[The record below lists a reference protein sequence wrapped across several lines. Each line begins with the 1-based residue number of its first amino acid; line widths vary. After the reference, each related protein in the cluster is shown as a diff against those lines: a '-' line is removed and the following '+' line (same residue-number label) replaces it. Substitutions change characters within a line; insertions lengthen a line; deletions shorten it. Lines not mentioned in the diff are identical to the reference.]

1 LLRGLEVPFIST
13 EETRQVNTM
22 MALQSFTSFRKSVMV
37 FEREQYKNP
46 PSETINFVRDV
57 VDVFPVVDVGTNTY
71 LL

>member
-1 LLRGLEVPFIST
+1 
-13 EETRQVNTM
+13 M